1 MGDQFVNGSPQAGE
15 AQGQDQA
22 PAQPSTVN
30 LDGLSEFEF
39 QGQKLT
45 PDRLQEVFQGYER
58 AKGVANEDRYWA
70 NLDTDID
77 SVIADPK
84 LAERFKSV
92 YPEKFHRILDRELA
106 RSQGQSQQS
115 TPQALPKEFTS
126 KVDKLEQ
133 ALHQMAVESANA
145 KLDAL
150 LPKLYEKYPMAI
162 EDQVLARAES
172 LLSQGMKLTDQ
183 TWERLAK
190 ESHELATKKADAF
203 YKKQLEKQT
212 EKGLAGRD
220 VPPGGV
226 APGRAP
232 NKPRTFAEAE
242 SAMIEHLKAN
252 GIR

>member
-1 MGDQFVNGSPQAGE
+1 MDQIVNDLPQAGE
-15 AQGQDQA
+15 AHGQEAQ
-22 PAQPSTVN
+22 AQPSTVN

-58 AKGVANEDRYWA
+58 SKSVASEDRYWA
-70 NLDTDID
+70 NLDTDLE

-106 RSQGQSQQS
+106 RVQAQPQQNTQS
-115 TPQALPKEFTS
+115 ALPKEFVS
-126 KVDKLEQ
+126 KVSQLEN

-162 EDQVLARAES
+162 EDQVLARAEAM
-172 LLSQGMKLTDQ
+172 LSQGMKLTDQ
-183 TWERLAK
+183 AWERLAK

-212 EKGLAGRD
+212 EKGLMGRD
-220 VPPGGV
+220 APAGGV

-242 SAMIEHLKAN
+242 SAMIEHLKSQ